1 MLIPSR
7 CALAMRGRILSLY
20 HDTFSVLNKPYSNWQ
35 FGLFSVPVMPYCTSV
50 YSVPLTLN
58 ALQS

>member
-7 CALAMRGRILSLY
+7 CVSTMRGRILSYY
-20 HDTFSVLNKPYSNWQ
+20 HDTFSILNKPYSDWQ
-35 FGLFSVPVMPYCTSV
+35 FGLFSVPVIQYCTSM

-58 ALQS
+58 ALKS